1 MSLERIFQYQ
11 RPSET
16 RFYNHSDEFFAH
28 IIWFYTCKSPDY
40 EMRHARSLPYI
51 EGRMHYHALS
61 FEAMPNELL
70 RVITDEINCKRDDP
84 VCLRHM
90 LNFSNMCM
98 RMRVNGHIDQD
109 TLRVLHTQLCFL
121 VIRHVHM
128 RRQAPIDL
136 FHQLFRE
143 FVPPNSGKDLEA
155 IVRLRDEM
163 LVIKNDKCVDLVWE
177 ILCNY
182 IDHFSQA

>member
-1 MSLERIFQYQ
+1 MSLGRIFQYQ
-11 RPSET
+11 RPSEI
-16 RFYNHSDEFFAH
+16 RFDNHDDEFFAQ

-40 EMRHARSLPYI
+40 EMRYARSLPYI
-51 EGRMHYHALS
+51 EGRMHYHALP

-90 LNFSNMCM
+90 LRFSNMCM
-98 RMRVNGHIDQD
+98 GMRGNDHIDQD

-121 VIRHVHM
+121 AIKHVHM

-143 FVPPNSGKDLEA
+143 FVPPYSGKNLEA
-155 IVRLRDEM
+155 IVRLTDQM
-163 LVIKNDKCVDLVWE
+163 LVIENDKCVDLVHG
-177 ILCNY
+177 ILRNH
-182 IDHFSQA
+182 IDHSSQA